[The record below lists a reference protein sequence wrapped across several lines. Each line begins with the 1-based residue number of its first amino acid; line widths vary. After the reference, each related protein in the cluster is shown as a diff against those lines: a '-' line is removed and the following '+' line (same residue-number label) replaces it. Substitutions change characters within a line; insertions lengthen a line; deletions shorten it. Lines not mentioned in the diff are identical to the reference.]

1 MNLRITVIIP
11 VYNVEKYLA
20 RCLDSVLAQTFRNFE
35 VICVDDA
42 SPDGSSKILRDYA
55 DKDERIRI
63 LKNESNSGLS
73 HTRNVGLAQARGK
86 YVYFLDS
93 DDTIEPECLERTYV
107 AAERDNAEIVFFGYR
122 EKKEEEGKE
131 ELFPIT
137 GYICDKIWNGMELF
151 VELRK
156 ISYMPSPVQFKLWRK
171 SFLEQYGLQFY
182 EGIYHEDLLFYLS
195 SLVHAERITC
205 LCDVLYNYYR
215 NQNSITG
222 QRLTFRHIEGMVVV
236 IGEVEKLW
244 KLYNGIWNA
253 NAWNAVLDYIAWL
266 YIQIESRMAS
276 FGLAKLP
283 ATSGLFDS
291 QKKAIYAMVRRTA
304 QVHYPYTL
312 TFEQLDRIKRF
323 DYVIVYGAGHVAE
336 MVLPQLFKNEIEHIE
351 IAVSRKEENKDTI
364 FGLPVKKITEID
376 SPKEES
382 LIVLA
387 VGKRLVQ
394 EIRLILTAMGYM
406 NVLVLE

>member
-1 MNLRITVIIP
+1 MNPRITVIIP

-42 SPDGSSKILRDYA
+42 SPDSSNKILRNYA
-55 DKDERIRI
+55 DKDKRIKVLRNQS
-63 LKNESNSGLS
+63 NEGLS
-73 HTRNVGLAQARGK
+73 HARNVGLIHARGK

-93 DDTIEPECLERTYV
+93 DDAIAPECLERTYA

-122 EKKEEEGKE
+122 EKKEEGKE

-171 SFLEQYGLQFY
+171 SFLDQFGLQFY

-205 LCDVLYNYYR
+205 LCDILYNYYR
-215 NQNSITG
+215 NPNSITG

-266 YIQIESRMAS
+266 YIQTESRIAS

-283 ATSGLFDS
+283 TNSSLFDS
-291 QKKAIYAMVRRTA
+291 QKKAIYAMVRRTT
-304 QVHYPYTL
+304 QLHYPCAL
-312 TFEQLDRIKRF
+312 TVEQLDRIKRF
-323 DYVIVYGAGHVAE
+323 DYVIVYGAGRVAE
-336 MVLPQLFKNEIEHIE
+336 MVIPQLFQNSIENIKV
-351 IAVSRKEENKDTI
+351 AVSRKDKSKDTI
-364 FGLPVKKITEID
+364 FGLPVKEITEID
-376 SPKEES
+376 SPKDKS
-382 LIVLA
+382 IIVLA
-387 VGKRLVQ
+387 VGKRLVP
-394 EIRLILTAMGYM
+394 EIRQFLTEMGYM